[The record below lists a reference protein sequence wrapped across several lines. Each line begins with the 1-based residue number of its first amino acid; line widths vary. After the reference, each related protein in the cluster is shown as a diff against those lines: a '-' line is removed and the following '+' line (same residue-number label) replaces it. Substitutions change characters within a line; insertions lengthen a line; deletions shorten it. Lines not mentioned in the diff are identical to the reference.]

1 MGDLQKENIKIF
13 VATDEEPFLEFMQ
26 KKFPGKVAAIDAIRS
41 KNGAPIHTSARNG
54 YKKGEDALIDCIL
67 LSKCSKLYKMA
78 SNLSDVSMR
87 FNPFVPVIHLN
98 TCVYEK
104 INAPSDLPTGL
115 NAILALLNQYE
126 ENKIEGIMIDNSSKW
141 WTNNFVPLS
150 VGKNDAA
157 VALTLYDIEILGYET
172 MFEMPCTRAHELIQK
187 YIQFNQHITEKIEK
201 LVEQNFN
208 NSYIIGIYY
217 SKKTPI
223 DYNKLV
229 MQLIKIIKSA
239 PANYKLMLI
248 TNDSKLSTEM
258 NSEVQNIFNPIEP
271 NMVDFDFTSAIL
283 LSKSNIVVGS
293 ASTCLRLVSQLNPKV
308 PVIEMGHL
316 WLEMD

>member
-1 MGDLQKENIKIF
+1 
-13 VATDEEPFLEFMQ
+13 
-26 KKFPGKVAAIDAIRS
+26 
-41 KNGAPIHTSARNG
+41 
-54 YKKGEDALIDCIL
+54 
-67 LSKCSKLYKMA
+67 
-78 SNLSDVSMR
+78 
-87 FNPFVPVIHLN
+87 
-98 TCVYEK
+98 
-104 INAPSDLPTGL
+104 
-115 NAILALLNQYE
+115 
-126 ENKIEGIMIDNSSKW
+126 
-141 WTNNFVPLS
+141 
-150 VGKNDAA
+150 
-157 VALTLYDIEILGYET
+157 
-172 MFEMPCTRAHELIQK
+172 
-187 YIQFNQHITEKIEK
+187 
-201 LVEQNFN
+201 
-208 NSYIIGIYY
+208 
-217 SKKTPI
+217 
-223 DYNKLV
+223 